1 MLSPSVYGSRRSDT
15 VKTRKLPV
23 PFIHIKSVPHDKD
36 VGNHESTIVGININH
51 SPRRLVEERTE
62 AAGAGALP
70 AQVALEKSGGE
81 SRIDDIVD
89 DEDISPQQGYF
100 HVVDEAHFFRG
111 NPFAVAGDPDKV
123 YGYRRL
129 KRSQQI
135 GEEDERS
142 LENTH
147 DGKRIPVGIAIDSG
161 GQAANGTLYRACSV
175 EGNEFFSGHVILVLD
190 RPEAVKDQAECPAE
204 RGSVMSAKR
213 IRYMPFGMIVCLA
226 SVLLFSCGEG
236 ETGKKSDRSG
246 EEVKREI
253 GEAYEATKDYLQQKS
268 TEMGNEFDRRLR
280 ELDDEIEVLREK
292 AAATSESG
300 REKAE
305 EALDALSR
313 KQEDVRKVLEEFLVA
328 GEAVKEDAARRLERA
343 MEELDEAYRK
353 ARERYGSSGD

>member
-1 MLSPSVYGSRRSDT
+1 
-15 VKTRKLPV
+15 
-23 PFIHIKSVPHDKD
+23 
-36 VGNHESTIVGININH
+36 
-51 SPRRLVEERTE
+51 
-62 AAGAGALP
+62 
-70 AQVALEKSGGE
+70 
-81 SRIDDIVD
+81 
-89 DEDISPQQGYF
+89 
-100 HVVDEAHFFRG
+100 
-111 NPFAVAGDPDKV
+111 
-123 YGYRRL
+123 
-129 KRSQQI
+129 
-135 GEEDERS
+135 
-142 LENTH
+142 
-147 DGKRIPVGIAIDSG
+147 
-161 GQAANGTLYRACSV
+161 
-175 EGNEFFSGHVILVLD
+175 
-190 RPEAVKDQAECPAE
+190 
-204 RGSVMSAKR
+204 MSAKR

-236 ETGKKSDRSG
+236 ETGKKSDSSG

-280 ELDDEIEVLREK
+280 ELDNEIEVLREK

-328 GEAVKEDAARRLERA
+328 GEAVKEDAARRLEKA